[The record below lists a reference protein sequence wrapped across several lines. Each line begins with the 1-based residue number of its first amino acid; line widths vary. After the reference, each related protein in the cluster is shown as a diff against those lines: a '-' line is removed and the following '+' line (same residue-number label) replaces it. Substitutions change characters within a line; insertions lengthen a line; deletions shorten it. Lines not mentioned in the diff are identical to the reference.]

1 MAFNVCMYLSII
13 EKYIPLF
20 VHTHIKKTL
29 VFVSITSIILPIMGC
44 NESKSN
50 KVGNTENEDDITPK
64 IYHSTKLELSNVS
77 TPLSQ
82 KKSGRYI

>member
-1 MAFNVCMYLSII
+1 
-13 EKYIPLF
+13 
-20 VHTHIKKTL
+20 
-29 VFVSITSIILPIMGC
+29 MGC

-82 KKSGRYI
+82 KKSGMYILQENIYFVSEIPYFFTEALNFTYFCG

>member
-1 MAFNVCMYLSII
+1 
-13 EKYIPLF
+13 
-20 VHTHIKKTL
+20 
-29 VFVSITSIILPIMGC
+29 MGC

-82 KKSGRYI
+82 KKSGMYILKYFVNNKVSILFRQTRNFLPKP

>member
-1 MAFNVCMYLSII
+1 
-13 EKYIPLF
+13 
-20 VHTHIKKTL
+20 
-29 VFVSITSIILPIMGC
+29 MGC

-82 KKSGRYI
+82 KKSGMYSSKIFCKQ